1 MNTTNPSSTPN
12 DQASNGANQE
22 AQAATSASQADQ
34 NAPEHQQQHASSQD
48 DLQRQ
53 ITELRT
59 ENAKHRAKNKEQEA
73 SAQAAEQ
80 QRLKEQGEFKQLA
93 EKHEARV
100 KELEPTVERYTKLS
114 DLVHEQIKAQVKD
127 WPDEVKS
134 LVPGKETPVEERLA
148 SLEKLKPLAERF
160 AQQQR
165 GTQPGNS
172 PNPKPSATVQSS
184 DEIKNKMLGSGFYNS
199 F

>member
-1 MNTTNPSSTPN
+1 MNNNDTSTAHG
-12 DQASNGANQE
+12 QASGGADLQ
-22 AQAATSASQADQ
+22 AQAATSASQVDQ
-34 NAPEHQQQHASSQD
+34 NSSNSQQQHASQD

-53 ITELRT
+53 ITELRN
-59 ENAKHRAKNKEQEA
+59 ENARHRAKNKEQEA
-73 SAQAAEQ
+73 AAQAAEQ
-80 QRLKEQGEFKQLA
+80 HRLKEQGEFKQLA

-100 KELEPTVERYTKLS
+100 KELEPTIERYTKLS
-114 DLVHEQIKAQVKD
+114 DLVHEQIKEQISS

-165 GTQPGNS
+165 GMQPGNS
-172 PNPKPSATVQSS
+172 PNPKPSASAPS
-184 DEIKNKMLGSGFYNS
+184 NDEIKNKMLGSGFYNS